1 MHLVTEDFQLNLRMF
16 CTFFF
21 SFVTEALATH
31 EKHQVCFKTTSLFF
45 SVLWVVFD
53 TGRNYFKDEHFSF
66 SPFKQRP
73 CPLELLRKATFTH
86 LTLKAENRWNNLWLH
101 PDKISVSYVW
111 TQELFSQNH
120 WLAEVGRDFWGPSDF
135 HPKWLHKNSVKHL
148 WEQSHACWT
157 KPKASMLCSSCN
169 SLKNKKDHSNLVPVL
184 APGRYQ
190 TSDSYTQCSSIGGLI
205 WGASAEGVRAA
216 GWLHSVLP
224 LNERWLEMRWWSSR
238 GPPSP
243 CGSSSQCHAALRKLP
258 QSKSGFDLTAPALRL
273 QMSPSASSHSHA
285 ATLAHGSW
293 FWYPTS
299 VLPGKS
305 LPGEGRARQAAPAA
319 GSTAVTPSTGN
330 CQKHEAGVHKTHGR
344 EHTPHC
350 KCTCVSL
357 VRTPLSKLVLL
368 VEEEEEV
375 LSVWVLEDVLHAH
388 HCMSL
393 AAGREQSVFFCT
405 YIIMCLQIEIWFHS
419 RWDSALFWQE
429 DSTLQCS
436 TVFIKA
442 FVL

>member
-120 WLAEVGRDFWGPSDF
+120 WLAEVGRDFWGLSDF
-135 HPKWLHKNSVKHL
+135 RPKWLHKNSVKHL

-157 KPKASMLCSSCN
+157 KPKTSMLCSSCN

-205 WGASAEGVRAA
+205 WGASAEGVRAV

-224 LNERWLEMRWWSSR
+224 LNERGGWRR
-238 GPPSP
+238 GGGAPGGPPALAGVPPSVVLP
-243 CGSSSQCHAALRKLP
+243 WGSCHSQSRALTSEHQPWGCRCPLLPPATLMQPRSLMAA
-258 QSKSGFDLTAPALRL
+258 GFDIQPLFYQENLSQGKAEPDRQPQQQGAQRW
-273 QMSPSASSHSHA
+273 PSGQETVRSMRQVFTEHMAESTHHTVKVPVFPWSGHLWAS
-285 ATLAHGSW
+285 
-293 FWYPTS
+293 
-299 VLPGKS
+299 
-305 LPGEGRARQAAPAA
+305 
-319 GSTAVTPSTGN
+319 
-330 CQKHEAGVHKTHGR
+330 
-344 EHTPHC
+344 
-350 KCTCVSL
+350 
-357 VRTPLSKLVLL
+357 
-368 VEEEEEV
+368 
-375 LSVWVLEDVLHAH
+375 
-388 HCMSL
+388 
-393 AAGREQSVFFCT
+393 
-405 YIIMCLQIEIWFHS
+405 
-419 RWDSALFWQE
+419 
-429 DSTLQCS
+429 
-436 TVFIKA
+436 
-442 FVL
+442 